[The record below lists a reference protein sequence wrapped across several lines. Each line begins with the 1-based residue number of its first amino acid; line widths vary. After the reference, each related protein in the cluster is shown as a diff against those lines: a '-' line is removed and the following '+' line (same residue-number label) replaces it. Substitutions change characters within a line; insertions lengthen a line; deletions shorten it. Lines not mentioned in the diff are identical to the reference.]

1 MPMGSLTTPG
11 IYVQEVPA
19 GPRPIEAVGTS
30 IAAFVGEAQV
40 AENFPGKPQVVNN
53 WSQYV
58 KKFMPKARL
67 EQHHNDLSHGV
78 YSFFENGG
86 SFCYVVNMGGEGNVQ
101 PALDALRTFDEVA
114 IVAAPGMTDI
124 GTHEALLTHCEL
136 AQDRVAILDIRMDI
150 TDVTQLTEV
159 ELAGDSE
166 AAESGGKRSGAKAR
180 AADDGGPSPGGAR
193 PRDSIYGTA
202 YWPWIQVLDL
212 LDSTLVFIA
221 PSGAMAGI
229 WARVDGLR
237 GVHKAP
243 ANEPV
248 RGAVDLS
255 YRMTRDEQGL
265 LNSSGVNGIRA
276 FAREGIRVWGARTLA
291 DDPEWRYLSVRR
303 LFNMVE
309 ESIEEGTNW
318 IAFEP
323 NDRTLWKHVRRDV
336 GAFLT
341 RLWRD
346 GALMGATPEEAF
358 YVKCDEETNPPDV
371 VDAGELVAQIGL
383 APVKPAE
390 FIVFEI
396 SQSTAGAEV
405 TG

>member
-30 IAAFVGEAQV
+30 TAAFVGAAQV
-40 AENFPGKPQVVNN
+40 EDAFPGQPQVVNN

-58 KKFMPKARL
+58 TKFMPTNRL
-67 EQHHNDLSHGV
+67 ERQNNALSHGV

-86 SFCYVVNMGGEGNVQ
+86 SFCYVVNTGGDAAIQ
-101 PALDALRTFDEVA
+101 PALDALRTYDDVA
-114 IVAAPGMTDI
+114 IVAAPGMTDVA
-124 GTHEALLTHCEL
+124 THEAVLTHCEQ
-136 AQDRVAILDIRMDI
+136 ARDRVAILDIRKDI
-150 TDVTQLTEV
+150 TDVNQLTEV
-159 ELAGDSE
+159 ETAEAGD
-166 AAESGGKRSGAKAR
+166 AEGGSGKRSGAKAR
-180 AADDGGPSPGGAR
+180 AADDGGPSAGAAR
-193 PRDSIYGTA
+193 PRASDYGTA
-202 YWPWIQVLDL
+202 YWPWITVLDIF
-212 LDSTLVFIA
+212 DSTLVDIA

-248 RGAVDLS
+248 NGALGLS
-255 YRMTRDEQGL
+255 YRMTRDEQGI
-265 LNSSGVNGIRA
+265 LNSNGVNGIRV
-276 FAREGIRVWGARTLA
+276 FAREGIRVWGARTLSA
-291 DDPEWRYLSVRR
+291 DPEWRYVSVRR

-341 RLWRD
+341 RVWRD

-358 YVKCDEETNPPDV
+358 FVKCDEETNPPDV
-371 VDAGELVAQIGL
+371 IDAGELVAVIGL

-390 FIVFEI
+390 FIVFQI

>member
-30 IAAFVGEAQV
+30 TAAFVGAAQV
-40 AENFPGKPQVVNN
+40 ADAFPGQPQVVNN
-53 WSQYV
+53 WTQYV
-58 KKFMPKARL
+58 TKFMPEDPKKRSST
-67 EQHHNDLSHGV
+67 DLSQGV
-78 YSFFENGG
+78 YAFFENGG
-86 SFCYVVNMGGEGNVQ
+86 SFCYVINTAGEGSIQ
-101 PALDALRTFDEVA
+101 PALDALRTYDEVA
-114 IVAAPGMTDI
+114 IVAAPGMTDVAS
-124 GTHEALLTHCEL
+124 HEALLTHCEQ
-136 AQDRVAILDIRMDI
+136 AKDRVAILDVRKDI

-159 ELAGDSE
+159 ESATAGE
-166 AAESGGKRSGAKAR
+166 AAGGSGGGGKAR
-180 AADDGGPSPGGAR
+180 AAGDGGPSEGAAR
-193 PRDSIYGTA
+193 PRASVYGTV
-202 YWPWIQVLDL
+202 YWPWITVLDQYS
-212 LDSTLVFIA
+212 STLVDIA

-248 RGAVDLS
+248 NGAVGLS

-265 LNSSGVNGIRA
+265 LNSSGVNGIRV
-276 FAREGIRVWGARTLA
+276 FAREGIRVWGARTLSA
-291 DDPEWRYLSVRR
+291 DPEWRYLSVRR

-323 NDRTLWKHVRRDV
+323 NDRTLWKHVRRDI

-341 RLWRD
+341 RVWRD

-358 YVKCDEETNPPDV
+358 FVKCDEETNPPDV
-371 VDAGELVAQIGL
+371 IDAGQLVAVIGL

-390 FIVFEI
+390 FIVFQI

>member
-1 MPMGSLTTPG
+1 
-11 IYVQEVPA
+11 
-19 GPRPIEAVGTS
+19 
-30 IAAFVGEAQV
+30 
-40 AENFPGKPQVVNN
+40 
-53 WSQYV
+53 
-58 KKFMPKARL
+58 
-67 EQHHNDLSHGV
+67 
-78 YSFFENGG
+78 
-86 SFCYVVNMGGEGNVQ
+86 
-101 PALDALRTFDEVA
+101 
-114 IVAAPGMTDI
+114 
-124 GTHEALLTHCEL
+124 
-136 AQDRVAILDIRMDI
+136 
-150 TDVTQLTEV
+150 
-159 ELAGDSE
+159 
-166 AAESGGKRSGAKAR
+166 
-180 AADDGGPSPGGAR
+180 
-193 PRDSIYGTA
+193 
-202 YWPWIQVLDL
+202 
-212 LDSTLVFIA
+212 
-221 PSGAMAGI
+221 
-229 WARVDGLR
+229 
-237 GVHKAP
+237 
-243 ANEPV
+243 
-248 RGAVDLS
+248 
-255 YRMTRDEQGL
+255 MTRDEQGL